1 MMDFIFEWIA
11 NLLADLLLH
20 VRWWVLLLILL
31 VVVIIILCCCV

>member
-1 MMDFIFEWIA
+1 MRAFIFEWIA

-31 VVVIIILCCCV
+31 VVVLIILCCCV

>member
-11 NLLADLLLH
+11 DLLADLLVH

-31 VVVIIILCCCV
+31 VVVLIILCCCV